1 MHNLQLS
8 TEEVE
13 ALREVLSH
21 LVADMGVEVSRTDTR
36 EYKEM
41 LKHRREL
48 LERVLDRLN
57 TVPVTA

>member
-13 ALREVLSH
+13 ALREVLRH

-36 EYKEM
+36 DYKEM

-48 LERVLDRLN
+48 LEHVLDRLN